1 MNEFDEAQKLIEELF
16 EEGSTD
22 EMNEEELD
30 SSEFTEEEM
39 EALMKIQELLHIQE
53 TLHRNTRASV
63 SATGALIL

>member
-39 EALMKIQELLHIQE
+39 EALMKIQETVAHSGDV
-53 TLHRNTRASV
+53 A
-63 SATGALIL
+63 